1 MSWFTSLFIN
11 TLGPVGWTLLALV
24 PPAIVALYFLKLRR
38 QPLEVPSTFL
48 WSRTIE
54 DLHVNSLWQKMRQSL
69 LLFLQ
74 LLFILLLILAVLRP
88 GVEGDQKLVGDRFVF
103 LIDNS
108 ASMGAKDEQS
118 DRTRLEEA
126 KRRVLE
132 MIDQME
138 GGDVGMVVSFS
149 DRANVVQQF
158 TDNQRVLASKVN
170 AIQPTEHTTDIMEA
184 LRVASGL
191 ANPGQSS
198 FEEGDVQV
206 ADAKPATAYILSDG
220 RFQTIT
226 EFSFGNLQP
235 IYLPM
240 GSFNSENVGILAF
253 STQRNAERDDQ
264 LQVFARIA
272 RFGAEPKEVT
282 ANLYFNDELLDVAR
296 ISFNEEDGTG
306 GAQFDL
312 GNLDIGKL
320 RLEVEHDDL
329 LPADN
334 VAHAAINPPERAKV
348 LVVSGGNDYLK
359 FALGTDQIRRIADVT
374 LVDPAYLTGEDYP
387 KEAASGRYDVIIYDD
402 CVPET
407 MPESNTV
414 FFGQRPPVEG
424 WKFGEA
430 KVLPQIIDIAQSH
443 PIMAFVNL
451 GNVSIYK
458 AAPLETPPGGV
469 TLIESDQGAL
479 MSIAP
484 RKSFE
489 DAVLGFAFLTSE
501 DDKTFYNTEWTK
513 RLSFPVFVK
522 NLVEYLGEVK
532 QGQGETSIRP
542 GENFTFRSN
551 GFAKEVHIKPPSGR
565 TRTIAPTSD
574 NLFSFGETD
583 MLGTYEVRE
592 GDSQDVSQF
601 FSVNIFDAQESDIL
615 PKAEIETQWET
626 IEGESAWLPMRRE
639 YWKWLV
645 VLALIVLLVEWYIYN
660 RRVYV

>member
-1 MSWFTSLFIN
+1 MSSFIN

-74 LLFILLLILAVLRP
+74 LLFVLLLILAVLRP
-88 GVEGDQKLVGDRFVF
+88 GMEGEQQLVGDRFVF

-108 ASMGAKDEQS
+108 ASMGTKDEQS

-132 MIDQME
+132 MIDQMDS
-138 GGDVGMVVSFS
+138 GDVGMIVTFS
-149 DRANVVQQF
+149 DRASVTQQF
-158 TDNQRVLASKVN
+158 TDNQRVLTSKVN

-191 ANPGQSS
+191 ANPGQSA
-198 FEEGDVQV
+198 FEDGDVQV

-226 EFSFGNLQP
+226 DFSFGNLQP
-235 IYLPM
+235 VYVPM
-240 GSFNSENVGILAF
+240 GSFNTGNVGILAF
-253 STQRNAERDDQ
+253 STQRNAEKEDE

-272 RFGAEPKEVT
+272 RFGPEPSEVT
-282 ANLYFNDELLDVAR
+282 ANLYFNGELLDVAR
-296 ISFNEEDGTG
+296 IQLDNEDGTG
-306 GAQFDL
+306 GVQFDL
-312 GNLDIGKL
+312 GNLDVGKL
-320 RLEVEHDDL
+320 RIEIEHEDL
-329 LPADN
+329 FPADN
-334 VAHAAINPPERAKV
+334 IAYAAINPPERAKV
-348 LVVSGGNDYLK
+348 LVVSAGNDYLK

-374 LVDPAYLTGEDYP
+374 LVDPDFLKGEDYP
-387 KEAASGRYDVIIYDD
+387 KEAASGLYDVIVYDD
-402 CVPET
+402 CVPEV

-414 FFGQRPPVEG
+414 FFGQRPPVDG
-424 WKFGEA
+424 WKFSEE

-443 PIMAFVNL
+443 PIMSFVNL

-458 AAPLETPPGGV
+458 SASLEFPPGGT

-479 MSIAP
+479 MAIAP

-522 NLVEYLGEVK
+522 NLVEYLGDVK
-532 QGQGETSIRP
+532 QGQGEMSIRP

-551 GFAKEVHIKPPSGR
+551 GFAKEVHITPPQGR
-565 TRTIAPTSD
+565 QRTIVPTAD

-583 MLGTYEVRE
+583 LLGTYEVRE
-592 GDSQDVSQF
+592 GDAKDVTQY
-601 FSVNIFDAQESDIL
+601 FSVNIFDVQESDVE

-626 IEGESAWLPMRRE
+626 IEGQSAWLPMRRE
-639 YWKWLV
+639 FWKWLV
-645 VLALIVLLVEWYIYN
+645 VLALVVLLIEWYIYN